1 LLDLRIFTVGLKYDK
16 AKEYI
21 MKTPNTIYHNAT
33 ITKAQR
39 NQLNKHKSG
48 VIWFTGLSGSGKST
62 LAHSVENELHKLGCR
77 TFVLDGDNVRHGLS
91 SNLTFSD
98 NDRKENIRRIGEV
111 AKLMMEAG
119 IIAMTAFIS
128 PFREDR
134 NLVRQLL
141 QQGDFIEIYCK
152 ASLEVCESRDVK
164 GLYKRARAGEI
175 KNYTGI
181 DSPYE
186 APINPELVID
196 TESESLEESIV
207 KVIDFLKSK
216 KIIN

>member
-1 LLDLRIFTVGLKYDK
+1 
-16 AKEYI
+16 

-33 ITKAQR
+33 VTRQR
-39 NQLNKHKSG
+39 REMLNNHKS
-48 VIWFTGLSGSGKST
+48 VIIWFTGLSGSGKST
-62 LAHSVENELHKLGCR
+62 LAHSVEEELYKFNCR

-98 NDRKENIRRIGEV
+98 DDRKENIRRIGET

-119 IIAMTAFIS
+119 VITITAFIS
-128 PFREDR
+128 PFKEDR
-134 NLVRQLL
+134 NNIRGLL
-141 QQGDFIEIYCK
+141 PQGDFIEIYCK
-152 ASLEVCESRDVK
+152 ASLEICESRDVK

-196 TESESLEESIV
+196 ANGESLEESAA

-216 KIIN
+216 EIIN

>member
-1 LLDLRIFTVGLKYDK
+1 MTDI
-16 AKEYI
+16 
-21 MKTPNTIYHNAT
+21 IYHNAT
-33 ITKAQR
+33 VTRQR
-39 NQLNKHKSG
+39 REKLNNHKSV

-62 LAHSVENELHKLGCR
+62 LAHSVEEGLHKLGCR

-98 NDRKENIRRIGEV
+98 DDRKENIRRIGEA

-119 IIAMTAFIS
+119 VIAITAFIS

-134 NLVRQLL
+134 DNVRILL
-141 QQGDFIEIYCK
+141 SQEDFIEIFCN

-186 APINPELVID
+186 APNNPELVID
-196 TESESLEESIV
+196 TDGETLEESAA
-207 KVIDFLKSK
+207 KVIEFLKSK
-216 KIIN
+216 NIVK

>member
-1 LLDLRIFTVGLKYDK
+1 
-16 AKEYI
+16 
-21 MKTPNTIYHNAT
+21 MKTSNTIYHMAT
-33 ITKAQR
+33 VTRERR
-39 NQLNKHKSG
+39 NQLNGHKSV

-62 LAHSVENELHKLGCR
+62 LAHSVEEELHNLDCR
-77 TFVLDGDNVRHGLS
+77 TFVLDGDNVRYGLS

-98 NDRKENIRRIGEV
+98 DDRKENIRRIGEA

-119 IIAMTAFIS
+119 VIAITAFIS
-128 PFREDR
+128 PFNKDR

-141 QQGDFIEIYCK
+141 TQGDFIEIFCK
-152 ASLEVCESRDVK
+152 ASLETCESRDVK

-186 APINPELVID
+186 APDNPELVID
-196 TESESLEESIV
+196 TERDSLEESV
-207 KVIDFLKSK
+207 AKVINFLKFK
-216 KIIN
+216 EIIN

>member
-1 LLDLRIFTVGLKYDK
+1 
-16 AKEYI
+16 
-21 MKTPNTIYHNAT
+21 MKTPNTVYHNAT
-33 ITKAQR
+33 VTRKRR
-39 NQLNKHKSG
+39 NQLNDHKSV

-62 LAHSVENELHKLGCR
+62 LAHLVEEELYKLNCR

-91 SNLTFSD
+91 SNLTFNND
-98 NDRKENIRRIGEV
+98 DRKENIRRIGEA

-119 IIAMTAFIS
+119 VIAITAFIS

-134 NLVRQLL
+134 NKVRQLL
-141 QQGDFIEIYCK
+141 LKGNFIEIYCK

-186 APINPELVID
+186 APDNPELIID
-196 TESESLEESIV
+196 TDSESLEESV
-207 KVIDFLKSK
+207 TKVIDFLKSK
-216 KIIN
+216 KIID